1 MSVLVT
7 VAGPAGAADLELD
20 DARPV
25 GQLLA
30 ELGGALGMP
39 APAALRTAAGALLDL
54 GDTLAAGGV
63 LDGHRLT
70 LVPASTAADPTADVG
85 TPPVLACYVALDT
98 SDSMAGP
105 ALDAAGAELA
115 RLWDAVAA
123 DPRLAAGCRLAVVTF
138 DGEARV
144 HVPLTAVDG
153 RHRPPRLA
161 ATRPATNYEAAF
173 TLLRRLVDD
182 DLAALRAAGLRPVR
196 PAVFLLTDGR
206 PTRGAW
212 PPAHAALTDP
222 AWPDAPDVVAFGFGD
237 AAEAAVRRI
246 GTAGAYLPS
255 AAPGTRAPAPAGMLA
270 TFMSFLLAALGGSL
284 TGPRPGLAL
293 PHQAPRGWRP
303 VTPGSRRCS
312 GEQGRE

>member
-7 VAGPAGAADLELD
+7 VAGPADALDLELD

-25 GQLLA
+25 AQLLP
-30 ELGGALGMP
+30 ELAVALGVP
-39 APAALRTAAGALLDL
+39 APAALRTAAGTPLDPAR
-54 GDTLAAGGV
+54 TLAAAGV

-70 LVPASTAADPTADVG
+70 LVPAAPAAVAGSSG
-85 TPPVLACYVALDT
+85 TPPVLACYLALDT

-115 RLWDAVAA
+115 RLWDAVSG

-138 DGEARV
+138 DAEARV
-144 HVPLTAVDG
+144 HVPLTAVPG
-153 RHRPPRLA
+153 PHRPPRLA
-161 ATRPATNYEAAF
+161 ATRPATDYAAAF
-173 TLLRRLVDD
+173 TLLRRLVAD
-182 DLAALRAAGLRPVR
+182 DLAALRAEGLRPVR

-212 PPAHAALTDP
+212 PPAHAALTDA

-255 AAPGTRAPAPAGMLA
+255 AAPGGRAPAPAGMLA

-284 TGPRPGLAL
+284 ADPRTGIAL
-293 PHQAPRGWRP
+293 PPTAPGGWRP
-303 VTPGSRRCS
+303 IPRATVRGRR
-312 GEQGRE
+312 